1 MDISRNGWGCTVA
14 ANCPVTSTN
23 PPAGGV
29 RPTAASTST
38 DLNTFI
44 NASRV
49 DRRRHRGAWCNQN
62 GAGIGERP
70 AATPTGFAH
79 MDAFVWV
86 KPPGE
91 SDGASQQ
98 VDNNEG
104 KGFDRMCDPTFS
116 APALK
121 GALTNALPNAPLAG
135 HWFPAQFIQLVQ
147 NAFPSI

>member
-1 MDISRNGWGCTVA
+1 
-14 ANCPVTSTN
+14 
-23 PPAGGV
+23 
-29 RPTAASTST
+29 
-38 DLNTFI
+38 
-44 NASRV
+44 
-49 DRRRHRGAWCNQN
+49 
-62 GAGIGERP
+62 
-70 AATPTGFAH
+70 

-104 KGFDRMCDPTFS
+104 KGFDCMCDPTFS